1 MVALAARGARLR
13 DVRFRRADRDTWN
26 RHVEPAPLCPAALGP
41 DAAAVADDDLLAD
54 VQTEA
59 HSRGIA
65 RRTVRRSIE
74 ETEDRVELL
83 LRDTDP
89 FVSDGHAH
97 APVVLG
103 TNVDRDSATA
113 RRVLDRV
120 RQEVVQHLFP
130 VVGVLSSCDAI
141 ERNWDFMRSS
151 SFSCS

>member
-97 APVVLG
+97 APAALG
-103 TNVDRDSATA
+103 PNVNRVSATP
-113 RRVLDRV
+113 RRELDAV
-120 RQEVVQHLFP
+120 RQGVVRPRFRWSGSAVHDP
-130 VVGVLSSCDAI
+130 AGAA
-141 ERNWDFMRSS
+141 R
-151 SFSCS
+151 